1 MKSYFP
7 FLIIAVLLLVTAI
20 GWQNRTQNNFSEESV
35 AALITKNIAREISA
49 LEKEASRLS
58 QTKWSTLR
66 HPFYLIDKGRISR
79 WSKTSPTIDLRDCQG
94 DFVWRL
100 AQNPHSDLLLYKRKE
115 SADVFSI
122 GVIPLRSGFDL
133 VNQYLNATW
142 NQNIFPYD
150 GIKINDEQSPFG
162 KPVYGPGGICLF
174 KIQTEAGAFH
184 SNLGSVFLGLGA
196 ALFFLVFLFFWIRHL
211 HRKRKYFLAFAM
223 LFLSLAAVRI
233 AMVQFAFP
241 SRWINSIY
249 FDPRFFAS
257 SSFNA
262 SVGDFVLNS
271 LIVAIACAYFLC
283 IYSWTELVS
292 LSVRLSGPKRQVIAV
307 TFLTA
312 AYFSFLFPF
321 LFVES
326 IFHDSAIPMDIAS
339 SASFTGIR
347 IVALTAF
354 MLGCLASFF
363 FVHPFVRTAKA
374 LTSKYQFLVCL
385 ISSGLIFI
393 FYFVYSGLNYWPTVA
408 LGTIYFLI
416 LLFSRHFK
424 SLGRIGYNT
433 FPYLL
438 IAVIVYSAQGAWGV
452 KRFSEEKK
460 LKAMFHSATNLIGD
474 DVLGEFL
481 LNQANTKISED
492 LFLTAS
498 IESPLLSKKLARQK
512 IRQVYLGEYFN
523 RYDVVI
529 NLYHA
534 DGSPADAESPGD
546 FATSIESFQSDANK
560 TNYEW
565 IYQIRNA
572 NAESLKRYISI
583 IPLRKNNSVRGYI
596 VLDLSLRRVVP
607 QQVYPELLSDNRF
620 VQSIRDKDF
629 SYALYNGDKIS
640 YRSGSF
646 NFDRDFDPRLLSNK
660 DLFSKG
666 IKHQNQWLAGATNE
680 FGKQII
686 LSAEAYSWFS
696 VVANFSFQVALGV
709 GVVFIL
715 LIIYLVRH
723 FSSRLSL
730 NYSSRIQAFVYLSFI
745 LPSLAISVIA
755 LRMITLSSESQVEK
769 EIGSTGVSISE
780 GLSSQL
786 EGIRGDSIAATSEL
800 RERIEEIA
808 QASGVDASLYD
819 KSGALIVSSQE
830 GIFSNQLVM
839 PLTNRAA
846 WEKIALEN
854 YNTLNVPNQ
863 IGSLEYKSSFFA
875 IKSERDGR
883 LLGVL
888 ELPFFNATTESLK
901 SNVLSNVVVTF
912 TAVFL
917 LFSFLASNAIGKLTS
932 PLRFIA
938 KKLKAVSLTNNQPIE
953 WKTNDEIGAMVR
965 EYNRM
970 LGNLEQSRT
979 ELARQEKESAW
990 REIAKQ
996 VAHEIKNPLT
1006 PMKLTLQQM
1015 ERTLL
1020 QGELPKEKAE
1030 NSVQVLLSQIETLN
1044 GIAGSFS
1051 AFATMPSPVLAKV
1064 ELVTL
1069 LGKTASLYENHSLG
1083 KVSFTSSIK
1092 SVYVQADEQ
1101 LLGRIFSNIILNGL
1115 QSNKGS
1121 QVEVNVGLQ
1130 MEDTFCTVSLQ
1141 DNGSGISAELQDK
1154 VFLPHFSTKKTGSG
1168 LGLAIAKQ
1176 GIEQMGGT
1184 ISFQTTVGSG
1194 TTFFIK
1200 LKTLD

>member
-1 MKSYFP
+1 MKNYFL
-7 FLIIAVLLLVTAI
+7 FLIVAALLLMTAV
-20 GWQNRTQNNFSEESV
+20 GWQIRKPDNFSEESV
-35 AALITKNIAREISA
+35 AGLITKNIARESSA
-49 LEKEASRLS
+49 LEKEADRLS
-58 QTKWSTLR
+58 QIQWSTLR
-66 HPFYLIDKGRISR
+66 HPFYLVDKGRISR
-79 WSKTSPTIDLRDCQG
+79 WSKISPTIDMRDCQG

-100 AQNPHSDLLLYKRKE
+100 VQTPRSDLLLYKRKE

-122 GVIPLRSGFDL
+122 GVIPLRSGYDL
-133 VNQYLNATW
+133 VNQYLNTTW
-142 NQNIFPYD
+142 NQNIFPSD

-162 KPVYGPGGICLF
+162 EPVYGPSGICLF
-174 KIQTEAGAFH
+174 RIQTEVDAFH
-184 SNLGSVFLGLGA
+184 SNVGSVFLVFGA
-196 ALFFLVFLFFWIRHL
+196 VVFFLGFVFLWIRHL
-211 HRKRKYFLAFAM
+211 HRKQKYFFAFAM

-233 AMVQFAFP
+233 AMVRFAFP
-241 SRWINSIY
+241 SRWVYSVY

-271 LIVAIACAYFLC
+271 LIVAVACAYFLC
-283 IYSWTELVS
+283 IYSRTELA
-292 LSVRLSGPKRQVIAV
+292 RLSIKQSGLTRLVIAIA
-307 TFLTA
+307 FLTA
-312 AYFSFLFPF
+312 AYFSFLFPL
-321 LFVES
+321 LFIES
-326 IFHDSAIPMDIAS
+326 VFHDSAILLDITS
-339 SASFTGIR
+339 NPSFNGIR
-347 IVALTAF
+347 ILALTAL
-354 MLGCLASFF
+354 MMGCLASFF
-363 FVHPFVRTAKA
+363 FVHSFVRTAKA
-374 LTSKYQFLVCL
+374 LTSKYQFLICL
-385 ISSGLIFI
+385 VSSGLIFI
-393 FYFVYSGLNYWPTVA
+393 FYFLYSGLNYWPTVII
-408 LGTIYFLI
+408 GTIYFLI
-416 LLFSRHFK
+416 LLFSKHFK
-424 SLGRIGYNT
+424 SLGRIGYST

-438 IAVIVYSAQGAWGV
+438 IAVVVYAAQGAWGV

-481 LNQANTKISED
+481 LNQADTKISED

-498 IESPLLSKKLARQK
+498 VESPLLSKKVARQK

-523 RYDVVI
+523 RYDVAI

-534 DGSPADAESPGD
+534 DGSPADAESPSD

-560 TNYEW
+560 TNYDW

-583 IPLRKNNSVRGYI
+583 IPLRKSNSVRGYI

-629 SYALYNGDKIS
+629 SYALYNGNKIS
-640 YRSGSF
+640 YRTGSF
-646 NFDRDFDPRLLSNK
+646 NFDRDFDSRLLNNK
-660 DLFSKG
+660 DLFSRG
-666 IKHQNQWLAGATNE
+666 IRHQNQWLAGATDE

-696 VVANFSFQVALGV
+696 VVANFSFQFALGV

-723 FSSRLSL
+723 FSSRLTL

-755 LRMITLSSESQVEK
+755 LRMITQSSESQMEK

-786 EGIRGDSIAATSEL
+786 EGMKGDSIAVTAEL

-839 PLTNRAA
+839 PLTNRVA

-888 ELPFFNATTESLK
+888 ELPFFNSTTESLK

-912 TAVFL
+912 TVVFL

-938 KKLKAVSLTNNQPIE
+938 KKLKAVSLTNNQPME

-1064 ELVTL
+1064 ELVAL
-1069 LGKTASLYENHSLG
+1069 LEKTASLYENHSLG
-1083 KVSFTSSIK
+1083 SVSFTASLK

-1101 LLGRIFSNIILNGL
+1101 LLGRTFSNIILNGL
-1115 QSNKGS
+1115 QSNKENR
-1121 QVEVNVGLQ
+1121 VVVNVGLQ
-1130 MEDTFCTVSLQ
+1130 IDGNFCIVSLQ
-1141 DNGSGISAELQDK
+1141 DNGLGISAELQDK
-1154 VFLPHFSTKKTGSG
+1154 IFLPHFSTKKTGSG

-1176 GIEQMGGT
+1176 GIEQMGGS
-1184 ISFQTTVGSG
+1184 ISFQTVVGSG